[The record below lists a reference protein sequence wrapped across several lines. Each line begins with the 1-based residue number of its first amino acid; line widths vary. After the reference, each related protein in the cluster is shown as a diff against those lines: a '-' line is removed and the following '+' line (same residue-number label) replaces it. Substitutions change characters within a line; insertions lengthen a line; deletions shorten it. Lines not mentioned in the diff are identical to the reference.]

1 METVSPDPPYHV
13 DLALAT
19 PWGLPVG
26 QRSWALVSPRGR
38 KGHGAGGARQGCWE
52 PGACC
57 GLWMKQGLWNLGG
70 VMGSC
75 GRFSRDSV
83 DHGCLSRDQWKRWLG
98 VGMLGHS
105 GCCAPR
111 GWWGVLR
118 GRAVQVDVV
127 VTQSPEGGS
136 PGLSV
141 FLVPLPPGGPVD
153 WAAVQGTTVDA
164 YHSPIPVSWDGGHR
178 AWHCLYL
185 ATLMSVGSVGWSP
198 LLPQE
203 PPRSTGCGVSRIS
216 PPDGSLPPSPS
227 GEAVGWS
234 RGVQWL
240 LCEDGG
246 GGLWGQPAPAL
257 HSCSCLLASG
267 PVFSTCSLLL
277 PGTCWPGGGRGGEAR
292 HTAGPPQ
299 GG

>member
-1 METVSPDPPYHV
+1 
-13 DLALAT
+13 
-19 PWGLPVG
+19 
-26 QRSWALVSPRGR
+26 
-38 KGHGAGGARQGCWE
+38 
-52 PGACC
+52 
-57 GLWMKQGLWNLGG
+57 
-70 VMGSC
+70 
-75 GRFSRDSV
+75 
-83 DHGCLSRDQWKRWLG
+83 
-98 VGMLGHS
+98 MLGHS

-185 ATLMSVGSVGWSP
+185 ATLMSVGSVGWLP